1 MNASCY
7 KLGRRYCIPYIGLE
21 GEDVINRLF
30 CPSIPCNTSVM
41 ALGVHQ
47 IDSYIEQ
54 NNVLMEDFDRKTY
67 LSFFPPLKV
76 RFRILRRAAIY
87 I

>member
-1 MNASCY
+1 
-7 KLGRRYCIPYIGLE
+7 
-21 GEDVINRLF
+21 
-30 CPSIPCNTSVM
+30 M

-87 I
+87 IYINVRQDISDLESKI